1 MSAVLNMPAK
11 PAMVKP
17 GDGATL
23 PECLTALPQWVN
35 WTYERRDGKWTKCP
49 RTPTGAFAK
58 SDTSSTWGTFA
69 EVMAA
74 ADRRPDMGVGFV
86 FSPDDPFVG
95 IDLDD
100 CLLPDGTLKPWAVP
114 ILDRF
119 SDTYAE
125 ISPSGGGIK
134 VWARASLAGLVA
146 GTGTRRPC
154 GDGQIE
160 IYERG
165 RFFTVTGRPYATS
178 PLNVV
183 ERQGDLE
190 WLLAHIGAPVAAC
203 GATGAISAAVAE
215 APVPTP
221 EPAREVTAEER
232 AALRSKIEAARAN
245 VPKFEELWLGGA
257 CGYYAAGKPDPSRAD
272 LAFCNFLAYHLGLDA
287 ASIDQAFRM
296 SERMRP
302 KWDEK
307 HFADGRTYGQAT
319 IQKALQWAAQERQR
333 SVTGKVFSMPAASTN
348 GSTIADLNAM
358 PVFADIGLAWEKF
371 EMSGDLIF
379 GYAAGQRVKW
389 ESTQELLSFAKSQAI
404 ILKYLRTLIPSPPR
418 AKIKAVW
425 EPAAGLMVKL
435 ATIINS
441 GDEMQVEIAD
451 LLPMCFRRAGS
462 PVARS
467 DAEVFRFMIQV
478 QEWRRD
484 PYTADGIESGSI
496 PAPFVFVYDGSVFV
510 NAHKLR
516 LWASLPRVTATMIR
530 KAEMTRELASMGFKY
545 HRCFER
551 VHEGQRAR
559 MDLWRGPLSALGD
572 SLEEHDI
579 PGAETKR

>member
-1 MSAVLNMPAK
+1 MSAVVNMPAK
-11 PAMVKP
+11 PPMVKP
-17 GDGATL
+17 EEGTAL
-23 PECLTALPQWVN
+23 PECLTTRPQWVA
-35 WTYERRDGKWTKCP
+35 WTYECRGGKFTKCP

-58 SDTSSTWGTFA
+58 SDTPATWSTFA
-69 EVMAA
+69 DVTAA
-74 ADRRPDMGVGFV
+74 AARRPDIGVGFV
-86 FSPDDPFVG
+86 FATDDPFIG

-100 CLLPDGTLKPWAVP
+100 CLTPDGALKPWAAP
-114 ILDRF
+114 ILERF
-119 SDTYAE
+119 ADSYAE
-125 ISPSGGGIK
+125 VSPSGHGIK
-134 VWARASLAGLVA
+134 IWVRASLAGLIA

-154 GDGQIE
+154 GDGQVE

-165 RFFTVTGRPYATS
+165 RFFTVTGRRYATS
-178 PLNVV
+178 PLGVA
-183 ERQGDLE
+183 EHQGDTE
-190 WLLAHIGAPVAAC
+190 WLLAYIGAPVAAC
-203 GATGAISAAVAE
+203 GATTSIPAAV
-215 APVPTP
+215 PVKPMPAP
-221 EPAREVTAEER
+221 EPAREFTSDEH
-232 AALRSKIEAARAN
+232 AALRTKLEAARAN
-245 VPKFEELWLGGA
+245 VPKFDDLWLGGA

-272 LAFCNFLAYHLGLDA
+272 LAFCNFVAYHLELDA
-287 ASIDQAFRM
+287 AGVDQAFRM

-333 SVTGKVFSMPAASTN
+333 SVTGKVATMPTASVA
-348 GSTIADLNAM
+348 GGTIADLNAM
-358 PVFADIGLAWEKF
+358 PVFADIGLAWERF

-389 ESTQELLSFAKSQAI
+389 ENTAELLSFAKSQAI

-418 AKIKAVW
+418 AKIKVIW
-425 EPAAGLMVKL
+425 EPAAGMMVRL
-435 ATIINS
+435 ATVINS

-467 DAEVFRFMIQV
+467 DAEVFRLMV
-478 QEWRRD
+478 QIREWRRD
-484 PYTADGIESGSI
+484 PYTASEVEGGSI

-545 HRCFER
+545 HRGYDKVC
-551 VHEGQRAR
+551 EGQRAT
-559 MDLWRGPLSALGD
+559 MDLWRGPLSVLGD
-572 SLEEHDI
+572 SLEENDL
-579 PGAETKR
+579 PSVETKR